1 MSPQLLVVCSQAVC
15 VFVLFGYEE
24 QWLRAQGE
32 TPFHALGEN
41 MHLSEQKVLGAVKR
55 HNTFAHALAPGPL
68 SHLGTLSL
76 PPLAEKTK
84 HINGIALNGYIH
96 SAPWYTTT

>member
-1 MSPQLLVVCSQAVC
+1 MCN
-15 VFVLFGYEE
+15 LFGYEE

-32 TPFHALGEN
+32 TPFLPLKQN

>member
-1 MSPQLLVVCSQAVC
+1 
-15 VFVLFGYEE
+15 
-24 QWLRAQGE
+24 
-32 TPFHALGEN
+32 

-68 SHLGTLSL
+68 SHFGTLSL

-84 HINGIALNGYIH
+84 LPMVLPFKGQ
-96 SAPWYTTT
+96 